1 MEKSLDKK
9 IARILADPSVQ
20 DFILADAKDADMAF
34 GMASAGKSPENYSGE
49 ARFKTLAQFREQI
62 RQNVRQGLLDIML
75 MSASSNEQLT
85 IKERIFDGT
94 HVTPAAR
101 ANDATD
107 IHAVMGGSYIKEPS
121 RPFRTATI
129 DHIMCGKET
138 CAPGERSLGADLGLY
153 SVTFNNNL
161 ERDLESLE
169 EYNRFRLEAER
180 KGFRH
185 FLEVFDPNAC
195 GDSCPADLGRYVNDM
210 IARTLAG
217 VVGKGRPTFLKIAY
231 HGPAAMEQLVRYDR
245 SLIVGILG
253 GSSGTT
259 FDAFHQLWEAK
270 KYGARVALYGR
281 MINNAESQT
290 AFIQHLRWIADGE
303 LNDPAEAVK
312 SYHGMLGAAG
322 IKPYR
327 SLADDLIPTKR
338 IQSYGGSGIPVDG
351 IKKAGEAG
359 KGDAKGVAKPVVVS
373 ASAPVTAEKASAGV
387 PVKADGSP
395 DFAKMTP
402 AQKVDW
408 NLKKWKKTLG

>member
-49 ARFKTLAQFREQI
+49 ARFKTLSQFREQI
-62 RQNVRQGLLDIML
+62 RQNVRQGLLDVML

-85 IKERIFDGT
+85 IKERIFDNT

-129 DHIMCGKET
+129 DHIMCGKES

-169 EYNRFRLEAER
+169 EYSRFRLEAER

-195 GDSCPADLGRYVNDM
+195 GDACPKDLGRYVNDM

-231 HGPAAMEQLVRYDR
+231 HGPAAMEQLVSYDR
-245 SLIVGILG
+245 SLVVGILG

-259 FDAFHQLWEAK
+259 FDAFHQLWESK

-281 MINNAESQT
+281 MINNSESQT

-303 LNDPAEAVK
+303 ITDPAAGVK
-312 SYHGMLGAAG
+312 SYHAMLAAAG

-338 IQSYGGSGIPVDG
+338 IQAYGGGGIPVDG
-351 IKKAGEAG
+351 LKKSAETKAE
-359 KGDAKGVAKPVVVS
+359 AKP
-373 ASAPVTAEKASAGV
+373 AAKPAAAAAPVAAEKASDM
-387 PVKADGSP
+387 PLKADGSP

-408 NLKKWKKTLG
+408 NLKKWKKALG

>member
-34 GMASAGKSPENYSGE
+34 GMAAPGKSPENYAGE

-75 MSASSNEQLT
+75 MSASSNEQLA
-85 IKERIFDGT
+85 IKERIFDNT

-101 ANDATD
+101 ANDASD
-107 IHAVMGGSYIKEPS
+107 IHAVMGTEYSKLPS

-138 CAPGERSLGADLGLY
+138 CAPGERHLGADLGLY

-161 ERDLESLE
+161 ERDLESIQ
-169 EYNRFRLEAER
+169 EYANFRLEAER

-195 GDSCPADLGRYVNDM
+195 GDSCPADIGRYVNDM

-217 VVGKGRPTFLKIAY
+217 VVGKGRPIFLKIAY
-231 HGPAAMEQLVRYDR
+231 HGPAAMEQLVSYDR
-245 SLIVGILG
+245 SLIVGVLG
-253 GSSGTT
+253 GSAGTT
-259 FDAFHQLWEAK
+259 LDAFHQLWEAK
-270 KYGARVALYGR
+270 KYGGRVALYGR

-303 LNDPAEAVK
+303 INDPAQAVK
-312 SYHGMLGAAG
+312 SYHGMLEAAG

-338 IQSYGGSGIPVDG
+338 IQAYSGSGIPVDG
-351 IKKAGEAG
+351 LKKAA
-359 KGDAKGVAKPVVVS
+359 AS
-373 ASAPVTAEKASAGV
+373 ASASESKPSASKPSPAKPAAAPTSAGT
-387 PVKADGSP
+387 PTKADGSP
-395 DFAKMTP
+395 DFSKMTP

-408 NLKKWKKTLG
+408 NLKKWKRTLG